1 MATIYQGWDA
11 NFGDD
16 SIKTIITN
24 YRPKIEQKIYEALG
38 LKYDPVN
45 LDPNISIDV
54 KLTQGP
60 SIYSSEFYKGCGMWE
75 FLVTDKKNLLK
86 KYAQQF
92 FLSGFPGCCG
102 LAIAYSLRV
111 VHPFNNHG
119 LGTLFNQMQ
128 LDLAKA
134 AGFGA
139 CLATDKI
146 QDNEFYYSQK
156 LLKKNGWNTLTRF
169 KNPRTKNNVDI
180 FMINL
185 SKRVK

>member
-1 MATIYQGWDA
+1 
-11 NFGDD
+11 
-16 SIKTIITN
+16 
-24 YRPKIEQKIYEALG
+24 
-38 LKYDPVN
+38 
-45 LDPNISIDV
+45 
-54 KLTQGP
+54 
-60 SIYSSEFYKGCGMWE
+60 MWE

-102 LAIAYSLRV
+102 LAIAHNLCV
-111 VHPFNNHG
+111 PITFQNHG